1 MPYQQIPRN
10 RPIASLIKLY
20 LDKKSGKVS
29 DARKEIQKRF
39 DYLDWK
45 DQKRII
51 LAFLQ
56 SGKSD
61 REWAYGKIYRQWDDC
76 YLEPLKALWERN
88 HENVCAWSV
97 IQHFPIEYV
106 RENAS
111 QLEEVNGYYHLCQRL
126 AEEPSYKINRSKL
139 RDKEYLLVKLN
150 THREVTEDE
159 AKDIFFR
166 SLHDFC
172 LTEPEWI
179 FRVHRKSRGGAFS
192 IEDIDF
198 MNSLKY
204 IFQFLGL
211 DDVVRFVEDWNEHVM
226 FTMYQGE
233 ELKNL
238 GKEAISDDEYH
249 VKRIA
254 IGLKYI
260 YLALDD
266 KYKAPSDELPISKL
280 NETVERIGKTQF
292 WHKSGKPA
300 PESDDFVN
308 SPDAPKILEEM
319 LSKNPAIGKLINS
332 FSLAGQEEDRKEDL
346 PF

>member
-10 RPIASLIKLY
+10 RPIVSLVKLY

-61 REWAYGKIYRQWDDC
+61 REWAYGKIYRQWDVC
-76 YLEPLKALWERN
+76 YLEPVKALWEKY

-97 IQHFPIEYV
+97 IQHFPIDYV

-111 QLEEVNGYYHLCQRL
+111 QLEKVNGYYHLCQRL
-126 AEEPSYKINRSKL
+126 AEDAAYQIDRSKL
-139 RDKEYLLVKLN
+139 HDKEYLLV
-150 THREVTEDE
+150 
-159 AKDIFFR
+159 I
-166 SLHDFC
+166 
-172 LTEPEWI
+172 
-179 FRVHRKSRGGAFS
+179 
-192 IEDIDF
+192 

-204 IFQFLGL
+204 IFQLLGL
-211 DDVVRFVEDWNEHVM
+211 DDVVRFIEEWNEHVM

-238 GKEAISDDEYH
+238 GKEAINDDEYH
-249 VKRIA
+249 EKRIA
-254 IGLKYI
+254 IGLKYF

-266 KYKAPSDELPISKL
+266 KYKAPTDELPISKL

-292 WHKSGKPA
+292 WHESGKPA
-300 PESDDFVN
+300 PKSDEFVN
-308 SPDAPKILEEM
+308 SPDAPKILEDM

-332 FSLAGQEEDRKEDL
+332 FTLTGQEETKEDL